1 MFERHLLPK
10 SYTSWIFRLANMP
23 YFTDEYFKLCGSGA
37 LQNATEAAKHLPF
50 MERMMG
56 ALQLPKEAIL
66 PENRLIRCHHLHPG
80 SNCIVNIFERY
91 LYAVVKC
98 MPVCSNF
105 LSLKR

>member
-23 YFTDEYFKLCGSGA
+23 HFTDEYFKLCGSGA
-37 LQNATEAAKHLPF
+37 LQSAGEAAKHQGF
-50 MERMMG
+50 MESMVS
-56 ALQLPKEAIL
+56 ALHLPMEAID
-66 PENRLIRCHHLHPG
+66 PNQRLIRCHHLHPG

-98 MPVCSNF
+98 MPVYFF
-105 LSLKR
+105 L